1 MKRKFSDS
9 MVQQIVK
16 EYLECRSPKCIFKK
30 YGMEKGIKIICSS
43 AIGNYAG
50 IYPEYL

>member
-1 MKRKFSDS
+1 MKIDLAKYAE
-9 MVQQIVK
+9 K
-16 EYLECRSPKCIFKK
+16 IFKK

-43 AIGNYAG
+43 AIGNCAG